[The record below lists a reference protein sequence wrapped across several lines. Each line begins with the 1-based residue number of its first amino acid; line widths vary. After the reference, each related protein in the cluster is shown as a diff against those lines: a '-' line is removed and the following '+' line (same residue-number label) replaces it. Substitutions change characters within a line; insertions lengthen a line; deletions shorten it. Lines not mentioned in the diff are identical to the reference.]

1 MKDSVWM
8 QILPMRQDYGYSGVA
23 KPPNSNAN
31 IAMYAV
37 GGAAVG
43 AVAGAGAMYAYNN
56 MILGSKWRMWNAID
70 MRWPFAVEFEMPFS
84 SLQLQAIK

>member
-1 MKDSVWM
+1 MCGSAADSKFRVGQRNLLKDSERLSVADSCVV
-8 QILPMRQDYGYSGVA
+8 QCPCQDYGYSGVA
-23 KPPNSNAN
+23 KPANSNAN

-56 MILGSKWRMWNAID
+56 MILGSN
-70 MRWPFAVEFEMPFS
+70 
-84 SLQLQAIK
+84 Q